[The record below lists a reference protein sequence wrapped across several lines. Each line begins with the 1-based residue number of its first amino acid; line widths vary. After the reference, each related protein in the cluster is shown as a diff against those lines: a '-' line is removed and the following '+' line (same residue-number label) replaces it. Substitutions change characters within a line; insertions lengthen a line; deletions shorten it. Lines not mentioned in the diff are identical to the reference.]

1 MIYDIIYIGE
11 DSSEWRILKSR
22 FPTAKKASSLEK
34 AQKMTFT
41 KMFWVVT
48 PDVIVCD
55 DFDFS
60 FEPDEWSKEYTHV
73 FKNGEYYDGII
84 LCNKRANIS
93 KKEFEYRF
101 YRNKKEIDI
110 QASIPKPYEIFTVDS
125 YEDYCEAYEN
135 SSTSMFWMVPSD
147 VEVVSDFDFSYRVA
161 KWDEQFH
168 LVFKNGNYYDG
179 VVLCTKQSKLSKNEI
194 DYRFYR
200 NKKEIDIQ
208 ASMPKPYD
216 IFYAD
221 GYDDYKRALEQ
232 STTKMF
238 WLVWND
244 VDILDEFD
252 FSFQPDEAS
261 KNYVHVFKNGEYYDG
276 IILCSRDSEI
286 TQREIDYRF
295 YRNKKEIDIQ
305 ASMPKPYDIF
315 NINTYEDY
323 QNALEKSK
331 TDMFWIIWPGIKVN
345 DDFDFN
351 WYFSHHNSY
360 DRKQN
365 HAFKNGKYF
374 DGIVLASKHAPI
386 TRREVEFRFVINR
399 KEVDYCAS
407 MPKPYDI
414 VFISYKEPNAE
425 KNYHA
430 LLERFPRT
438 KRVHNV
444 KGIHN
449 AHIKAAGI
457 VDTDMF
463 WVVDGDAEIEKD
475 FNFDYQVAHWDKD
488 CVHVWRSKNP
498 VNDLTYGYG
507 GVKLLPTELT
517 KNVDINST
525 DMTTSISYK
534 FKAVPEVSNVTAFD
548 TDPFSTWRSAFRE
561 CAKLASSVIRGQID
575 DETKERLDKWCNTDE
590 RRSSQGA
597 YARRGAIHGREFGL
611 SIESSVQLGK
621 INDFEWLYERF
632 LEENKTS
639 E

>member
-221 GYDDYKRALEQ
+221 GYDDYKR
-232 STTKMF
+232 
-238 WLVWND
+238 
-244 VDILDEFD
+244 
-252 FSFQPDEAS
+252 
-261 KNYVHVFKNGEYYDG
+261 
-276 IILCSRDSEI
+276 
-286 TQREIDYRF
+286 
-295 YRNKKEIDIQ
+295 
-305 ASMPKPYDIF
+305 
-315 NINTYEDY
+315 
-323 QNALEKSK
+323 ALEKSK

-575 DETKERLDKWCNTDE
+575 DETKERLDKWCNSDE
-590 RRSSQGA
+590 RRSSQGS